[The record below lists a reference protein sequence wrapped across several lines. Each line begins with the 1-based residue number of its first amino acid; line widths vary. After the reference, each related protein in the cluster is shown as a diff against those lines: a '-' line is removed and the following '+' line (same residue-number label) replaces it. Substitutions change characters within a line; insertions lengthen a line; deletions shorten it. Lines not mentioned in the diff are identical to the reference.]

1 LQRDEKPRFGGV
13 FLFMSGWKDK
23 IKNMNAKVAMDAKD
37 RKGSPVTKIP

>member
-23 IKNMNAKVAMDAKD
+23 IKNMNAKVA
-37 RKGSPVTKIP
+37 KGTKENK